1 MLKKGGIQLNTP
13 RILLALTLT
22 AFWSVFGA
30 ILTIVLGSSHGY
42 TSYDGFALSTTTT
55 LLALHAVG
63 LYKKEPI
70 SVETYASVLIALSS
84 STIVYSFWSFS
95 STFIR
100 SFYIRVMEPYR
111 TLFGIHMPYFWAPET
126 ETINYILL
134 GGKEFPVLELTPSI
148 IFWICLTVFSYI
160 FFIGSALIF
169 RDAFLEVEKLPFP
182 HTQVYLELTPYSSM
196 RRFSKGTFKAGLI
209 FVLIL
214 QVPYIIRQAIPW
226 FPVVPINWGQV
237 FPFTVDFSEVKE
249 VREIY
254 LPNSVLTF
262 GYNPWHIALAY
273 LAPMDTTLSVWLSFL
288 LLQVIYPALATWMGI
303 IPMNTSRVTFQSARN
318 WRWINL
324 MYGPL
329 KPYIT
334 IGLGGLIGIGVWPI
348 ILDLAFR
355 GGRRVF
361 FERTGVISIL
371 LGLAGLSYL
380 AYLNNSPIP
389 QTLVGFLILLS
400 IALGLIRIRGEAGLL
415 IPPISKPLNT
425 AFWYRLYTWK
435 TMDST
440 YFAYLHTFGGI
451 YSSEAGISFMS
462 IPSLSMETLKTMKS
476 WKIEDMGGFY
486 ILSLASIIVASSV
499 YFLCSLELFNAY
511 GVSAFPG
518 SKRLFYE
525 TVKDESDFLI
535 TAVST
540 YPPWPWWQNIVSGLL
555 GVGIIM
561 ILGFTFPWFPITPEG
576 LVISSTEVAM
586 QGFWSSCLIAW
597 ILKKLTFAVGG
608 AYLYERDGKS
618 MAIGIILGYILTTV
632 LSILVSL
639 ILVVYH

>member
-1 MLKKGGIQLNTP
+1 MKRGGMQLNTS
-13 RILLALTLT
+13 RVLLALTLT
-22 AFWSVFGA
+22 VIWSIFGA
-30 ILTIVLGSSHGY
+30 ILTIVLGSMHGY

-55 LLALHAVG
+55 LLALYVVG
-63 LYKKEPI
+63 SYRRTV
-70 SVETYASVLIALSS
+70 SVETYVSILIALSS
-84 STIVYSFWSFS
+84 STIVCSFWSFS
-95 STFIR
+95 STFVR
-100 SFYIRVMEPYR
+100 SCYIRIMEPYR
-111 TLFGIHMPYFWAPET
+111 TLFGVYMPYFWAPEA
-126 ETINYILL
+126 ETINSMLL
-134 GGKEFPVLELTPSI
+134 GGKGFPILELTPSI
-148 IFWICLTVFSYI
+148 VFWICLTVFSYI
-160 FFIGSALIF
+160 FLIGSALVF
-169 RDAFLEVEKLPFP
+169 RDAFLEIEKLSFP
-182 HTQVYLELTPYSSM
+182 HTQIYLELMPYSSM
-196 RRFSKGTFKAGLI
+196 RRFSKGTFKAGLL

-214 QVPYIIRQAIPW
+214 QVPYVIRQAVPW

-237 FPFTVDFSEVKE
+237 FPFTVDFSEV
-249 VREIY
+249 REIREVY

-273 LAPMDTTLSVWLSFL
+273 LAPMDTTLSIWLSFL
-288 LLQVIYPALATWMGI
+288 LLQVVYPALATWMGI
-303 IPMNTSRVTFQSARN
+303 MPMNTSRVTFQSARN

-334 IGLGGLIGIGVWPI
+334 IGVGGLIGIGIWPI

-361 FERTGVISIL
+361 LERTGLLSIL
-371 LGLAGLSYL
+371 LGAAGLSYL
-380 AYLNNSPIP
+380 AYLSNSPPSQMLIGL
-389 QTLVGFLILLS
+389 LVLQS
-400 IALGLIRIRGEAGLL
+400 IALGLARIRGELGLL
-415 IPPISKPLNT
+415 IPPLSKPLNT
-425 AFWYRLYTWK
+425 AFWYRLYPWK
-435 TMDST
+435 TMDSS
-440 YFAYLHTFGGI
+440 YFAYLHIFGGI
-451 YSSEAGISFMS
+451 YSSEAGVSFMS

-476 WKIEDMGGFY
+476 WKIEDREGFY
-486 ILSLASIIVASSV
+486 ILSLASIIVASTT
-499 YFLCSLELFNAY
+499 YFLVSLELFNTY

-555 GVGIIM
+555 GIGIIM
-561 ILGFTFPWFPITPEG
+561 MLGFTFPWFPITPEG

-618 MAIGIILGYILTTV
+618 MALGVILGYILTTL
-632 LSILVSL
+632 LSILISL